1 MYHSGP
7 HARSVIYCFKLFA
20 LVIEDYFV
28 NIIALFFE
36 TMTSPSDAGVRGVVS
51 SSFRNCADKNLT
63 GEGVLVILK

>member
-1 MYHSGP
+1 M
-7 HARSVIYCFKLFA
+7 
-20 LVIEDYFV
+20 IEDYFV
-28 NIIALFFE
+28 SIIALFFE